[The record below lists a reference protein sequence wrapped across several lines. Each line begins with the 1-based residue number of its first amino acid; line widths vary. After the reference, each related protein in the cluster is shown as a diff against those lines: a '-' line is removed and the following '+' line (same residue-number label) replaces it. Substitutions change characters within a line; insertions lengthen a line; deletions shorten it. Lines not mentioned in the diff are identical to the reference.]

1 MMDHNPGP
9 ISLIFKFVLDV
20 VTYLAMEPNGIVAV
34 HCKAGKGRTGLAVSC
49 LLLFMEA
56 CMDGYEAFEFFNW
69 RRTSDGKVS

>member
-20 VTYLAMEPNGIVAV
+20 VTFMALEPNGIVAI
-34 HCKAGKGRTGLAVSC
+34 HCKAGKGRTGLAVSS

-56 CMDGYEAFEFFNW
+56 CTDGYEALDLFN
-69 RRTSDGKVS
+69 